1 MTTENT
7 PVNTGRTCLT
17 YLLCGWMIIY
27 PVSPAVSA
35 PVVPDN
41 PATQTDR
48 AGNGVPVINIAAP
61 DGSGIS
67 HNTYQQFNTGPEGL
81 ILNNSTDKLTATELG
96 GLIQNNPALTAG
108 KEARAIINEVTGAN
122 RSQLNG
128 FIEVAGKEANVMVA
142 NPYGITCNGC
152 GFINTPQATLTT
164 GKPVFAPDGGLQALE
179 VTQGVLSFDGK
190 GLNAQTTDAVKLI
203 ARATEINAE
212 LHARDLTII
221 TGAQR
226 VGSDGTI
233 TALKGA
239 GEIPRLAVDTGAL
252 GGMYAGRIRLV
263 AGEQGVGVNL
273 GRITARQGDIQ
284 LDSAGRLV
292 LKDSYAQ
299 NNLTVSAPEIALA
312 GKHAAGQKA
321 DLHSQQL
328 LTTDNSVLKAGETLT
343 LRTDGNITLKGSQL
357 TTEKPDG
364 GVTLSGAVLTQTGST
379 LDAGNIALDGAR
391 SVTQDSGSQTTA
403 RQNVTISGHETVS
416 LGGKTA
422 AGGQLSVNAGTLN
435 SAAGSEMHSGG
446 DTLIRADDVRLGGTL
461 SAGRDTD
468 LRGDTVV
475 ISGQATAVRN
485 SDINSRAADISGV
498 IQAENAVNLTT
509 TQLNQSGKLL
519 AGGPLQITTDTADI
533 RGTAGS
539 LTDTRIAVKQGLTTG
554 KDSRLTAENT
564 LTVLAGAAD
573 IRGTLHGRN
582 GITLRA
588 DGAVKTAAGSQLGS
602 EHDITLH
609 SITLNSRRDTAL
621 DGAQVSGD
629 KVTVSTGR
637 DLTLRSQQDSD
648 RYDSRQTGTS
658 AGISVP
664 VYGTGGG
671 GNLSHSRDKMH
682 STYDSVQEQTGIFAG
697 KGGYDIT
704 AGKHT
709 QLDGAVI
716 ASKADKDRNRL
727 ETGTLGWTD
736 TENKAEFKT
745 EHSGAGLSTG
755 DSLPGA
761 LLKTA
766 AGTLLSQGGNQGN
779 AQGTTKSAVS
789 EGQWII
795 RNTADQ
801 EQDTAGLSR
810 DTDNAN
816 GGILPVFDKEKEQ
829 KRLQQIQVI
838 GDLGGQMSDIIRTQG
853 DIEGL
858 RVAKAVNPG
867 ITDAAALRE
876 TDAYKAA
883 AKEYGTGSDIQ
894 KAAQAVTG
902 VLTGL
907 AGDNPAG
914 ALANGLSP
922 YLAAEIKKQTTDPLT
937 DEVNTTANT
946 LAHALLGAV
955 SAYLNNQDPAAGA
968 LGAGGGELAARIIAK
983 QLYPDTRPEDLSE
996 QQKQRVSTLSSL
1008 AGGLAGGLVSG
1019 NSDGAVTGA
1028 KTAKNAVENNWAAA
1042 AARLTVSGCAKIPSC
1057 RAAAIEAGL
1066 GTLFGASTAAITMND
1081 LSDSDRNMV
1090 LVASISNDPRLF
1102 SILSPEQKAAYES
1115 WTGKTVPNTGG
1126 DQLAGTDSSGK
1137 LENPVSEQ
1145 SKGTSLVTPNPSDEK
1160 GITNTGNTDG
1170 NLNTGGN
1177 TTVTPIPA
1185 GPSKDDLAYL
1195 ANHKNDIENSWHQ
1208 GSFDS
1213 PADSLQKHYEKHG
1226 KEVGANDI
1234 EQYQRKAE
1242 EFSRNLR
1249 GAKTSQI
1256 RGATDNVTRYYKNGK
1271 YIDRTDD
1278 GKIISFGKQ

>member
-1 MTTENT
+1 
-7 PVNTGRTCLT
+7 
-17 YLLCGWMIIY
+17 
-27 PVSPAVSA
+27 
-35 PVVPDN
+35 
-41 PATQTDR
+41 
-48 AGNGVPVINIAAP
+48 
-61 DGSGIS
+61 
-67 HNTYQQFNTGPEGL
+67 
-81 ILNNSTDKLTATELG
+81 
-96 GLIQNNPALTAG
+96 
-108 KEARAIINEVTGAN
+108 
-122 RSQLNG
+122 
-128 FIEVAGKEANVMVA
+128 
-142 NPYGITCNGC
+142 
-152 GFINTPQATLTT
+152 
-164 GKPVFAPDGGLQALE
+164 
-179 VTQGVLSFDGK
+179 
-190 GLNAQTTDAVKLI
+190 
-203 ARATEINAE
+203 
-212 LHARDLTII
+212 
-221 TGAQR
+221 
-226 VGSDGTI
+226 
-233 TALKGA
+233 
-239 GEIPRLAVDTGAL
+239 
-252 GGMYAGRIRLV
+252 
-263 AGEQGVGVNL
+263 
-273 GRITARQGDIQ
+273 
-284 LDSAGRLV
+284 
-292 LKDSYAQ
+292 
-299 NNLTVSAPEIALA
+299 
-312 GKHAAGQKA
+312 
-321 DLHSQQL
+321 
-328 LTTDNSVLKAGETLT
+328 
-343 LRTDGNITLKGSQL
+343 
-357 TTEKPDG
+357 
-364 GVTLSGAVLTQTGST
+364 
-379 LDAGNIALDGAR
+379 
-391 SVTQDSGSQTTA
+391 
-403 RQNVTISGHETVS
+403 
-416 LGGKTA
+416 
-422 AGGQLSVNAGTLN
+422 
-435 SAAGSEMHSGG
+435 
-446 DTLIRADDVRLGGTL
+446 
-461 SAGRDTD
+461 
-468 LRGDTVV
+468 
-475 ISGQATAVRN
+475 
-485 SDINSRAADISGV
+485 
-498 IQAENAVNLTT
+498 
-509 TQLNQSGKLL
+509 
-519 AGGPLQITTDTADI
+519 
-533 RGTAGS
+533 
-539 LTDTRIAVKQGLTTG
+539 
-554 KDSRLTAENT
+554 
-564 LTVLAGAAD
+564 
-573 IRGTLHGRN
+573 
-582 GITLRA
+582 
-588 DGAVKTAAGSQLGS
+588 
-602 EHDITLH
+602 

-1090 LVASISNDPRLF
+1090 LVAAISNDPRLF

>member
-907 AGDNPAG
+907 AGDNPVG

-1090 LVASISNDPRLF
+1090 LVAAISNDPRLF

>member
-1 MTTENT
+1 M
-7 PVNTGRTCLT
+7 
-17 YLLCGWMIIY
+17 
-27 PVSPAVSA
+27 
-35 PVVPDN
+35 VPDN

-357 TTEKPDG
+357 TTEK
-364 GVTLSGAVLTQTGST
+364 TGRRGDAERCCADT
-379 LDAGNIALDGAR
+379 NRQHLDAGNITLDGAR

-609 SITLNSRRDTAL
+609 SDTLTAAGDINTPGAL
-621 DGAQVSGD
+621 DVQVRTLTDTTGSRVQAQKSL
-629 KVTVSTGR
+629 TVSADDRAQLSGLWLTEGLFSLTGR
-637 DLTLRSQQDSD
+637 D
-648 RYDSRQTGTS
+648 
-658 AGISVP
+658 I
-664 VYGTGGG
+664 
-671 GNLSHSRDKMH
+671 MH
-682 STYDSVQEQTGIFAG
+682 HG
-697 KGGYDIT
+697 K
-704 AGKHT
+704 T
-709 QLDGAVI
+709 Q
-716 ASKADKDRNRL
+716 ADRL
-727 ETGTLGWTD
+727 ELT
-736 TENKAEFKT
+736 
-745 EHSGAGLSTG
+745 
-755 DSLPGA
+755 
-761 LLKTA
+761 
-766 AGTLLSQGGNQGN
+766 AGTLENTGQLRSSVNTAVRSETLTQGGSLHSG
-779 AQGTTKSAVS
+779 
-789 EGQWII
+789 GQLTV
-795 RNTADQ
+795 NTA
-801 EQDTAGLSR
+801 ELHNSGTVTADS
-810 DTDNAN
+810 
-816 GGILPVFDKEKEQ
+816 
-829 KRLQQIQVI
+829 
-838 GDLGGQMSDIIRTQG
+838 
-853 DIEGL
+853 
-858 RVAKAVNPG
+858 
-867 ITDAAALRE
+867 
-876 TDAYKAA
+876 
-883 AKEYGTGSDIQ
+883 
-894 KAAQAVTG
+894 G
-902 VLTGL
+902 VLTVTGSL
-907 AGDNPAG
+907 NNAAGG
-914 ALANGLSP
+914 HISMQQK
-922 YLAAEIKKQTTDPLT
+922 LAAQTPSLQNAGK
-937 DEVNTTANT
+937 V
-946 LAHALLGAV
+946 LA
-955 SAYLNNQDPAAGA
+955 A
-968 LGAGGGELAARIIAK
+968 LGDIRA
-983 QLYPDTRPEDLSE
+983 DT
-996 QQKQRVSTLSSL
+996 
-1008 AGGLAGGLVSG
+1008 
-1019 NSDGAVTGA
+1019 
-1028 KTAKNAVENNWAAA
+1028 
-1042 AARLTVSGCAKIPSC
+1042 
-1057 RAAAIEAGL
+1057 
-1066 GTLFGASTAAITMND
+1066 
-1081 LSDSDRNMV
+1081 
-1090 LVASISNDPRLF
+1090 ISNHGL
-1102 SILSPEQKAAYES
+1102 LQAE
-1115 WTGKTVPNTGG
+1115 KT
-1126 DQLAGTDSSGK
+1126 
-1137 LENPVSEQ
+1137 
-1145 SKGTSLVTPNPSDEK
+1145 
-1160 GITNTGNTDG
+1160 
-1170 NLNTGGN
+1170 
-1177 TTVTPIPA
+1177 
-1185 GPSKDDLAYL
+1185 
-1195 ANHKNDIENSWHQ
+1195 
-1208 GSFDS
+1208 
-1213 PADSLQKHYEKHG
+1213 
-1226 KEVGANDI
+1226 
-1234 EQYQRKAE
+1234 
-1242 EFSRNLR
+1242 
-1249 GAKTSQI
+1249 
-1256 RGATDNVTRYYKNGK
+1256 
-1271 YIDRTDD
+1271 
-1278 GKIISFGKQ
+1278 

>member
-1090 LVASISNDPRLF
+1090 LVAAISNDPRLF